1 MLALTVRWGDLADR
15 FFKWE
20 DFSAQFPEIVTEAAR
35 NTVVYTA
42 IGYSG
47 GLLVGLVVALMGQS
61 SVPPARAL
69 AAVYV
74 EVFRALPALLTI
86 LIVGFGLPIAF
97 GGENL
102 PGFLSEPWGAGTLAL
117 ALVAGAYLA
126 ETIRAGIEA
135 VPRGQ
140 VEAARS
146 LGMTV
151 GQTTSSIVLPQ
162 AFRIILPP
170 LTNELVLL
178 LKDTSLLAVLG
189 VAIGQRELT
198 TWGRTISNSI
208 GNYSPLIAA
217 AVCYLAITVP
227 LTFLARY
234 VERRSQAARR

>member
-1 MLALTVRWGDLADR
+1 MLAVTVRWGDLADR

-35 NTVVYTA
+35 NTVLYTA

-69 AAVYV
+69 ATVYV

-97 GGENL
+97 GGDNL

-117 ALVAGAYLA
+117 SLVAGAYLA

-151 GQTTSSIVLPQ
+151 SQTTSSIVLPQ

-227 LTFLARY
+227 LTFLARF
-234 VERRSQAARR
+234 VERRSQADRR

>member
-1 MLALTVRWGDLADR
+1 
-15 FFKWE
+15 
-20 DFSAQFPEIVTEAAR
+20 
-35 NTVVYTA
+35 
-42 IGYSG
+42 
-47 GLLVGLVVALMGQS
+47 
-61 SVPPARAL
+61 
-69 AAVYV
+69 
-74 EVFRALPALLTI
+74 
-86 LIVGFGLPIAF
+86 
-97 GGENL
+97 
-102 PGFLSEPWGAGTLAL
+102 
-117 ALVAGAYLA
+117 
-126 ETIRAGIEA
+126 
-135 VPRGQ
+135 
-140 VEAARS
+140 
-146 LGMTV
+146 MTV

-234 VERRSQAARR
+234 VERRSQADRR